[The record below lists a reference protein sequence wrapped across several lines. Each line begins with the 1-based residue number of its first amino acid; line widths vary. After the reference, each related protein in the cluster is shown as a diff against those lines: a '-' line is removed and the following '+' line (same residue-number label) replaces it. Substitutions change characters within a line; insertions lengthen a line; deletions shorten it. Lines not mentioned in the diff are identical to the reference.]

1 MAHER
6 VSELEVK
13 ITMPFTDEDV
23 EALKIGD
30 HVTITG
36 TIYTARDAAHNR
48 MIQTL
53 DAGGELPFD
62 VKGQLIYYVGP
73 TPTRPGHV
81 AGAVGPTT
89 SMRMDPFTPRLL
101 AEGLKACM
109 GKGNRG
115 PDVQAALKQYH
126 CVYLM
131 AVGGA
136 GAMLSQFV
144 KKIEVIAYEDLGTES
159 IKRMEIEDFPA
170 VVMDDCQG
178 RDLLMEGR
186 KQWRDMSKLGDYK
199 PAERIVIS
207 AGG

>member
-1 MAHER
+1 MGHER
-6 VSELEVK
+6 VGELEVK
-13 ITMPFTDEDV
+13 LTTPITDDDV
-23 EALKIGD
+23 SALKIGD

-36 TIYTARDAAHNR
+36 VIYTARDAAHNR
-48 MIQTL
+48 MVQTL
-53 DAGGELPFD
+53 DAGGALPFD

-101 AEGLKACM
+101 EQGLKACM

-115 PDVQAALKQYH
+115 PDVQEALKKYH
-126 CVYLM
+126 AVYFM

-159 IKRMEIEDFPA
+159 IKRLEVEDFPA
-170 VVMDDCQG
+170 VVMDDCEG

-207 AGG
+207 AG